1 MRARAI
7 GQAVRIPGPDRAALH
22 ARAEVLSRRVDRILA
37 RILRDAAAQ
46 IGASVLHAAA
56 PPPGSGYGPA
66 SPDDLNGILAAW
78 LAALGPIPTQRT
90 NATAGGLMGWLQAEY
105 ASAAEEQ
112 LRIVFTALGY
122 DLDTLPSLTLLS
134 EAESARAYLSAARN
148 RLVGV
153 GDTLWHDARA
163 TLTEGLTAGES
174 IPDLAARITGLHE
187 IAAARATVIA
197 RTEVIGASAAGSISA
212 MRSTGLVATKTWLAT
227 EDDRTRPDHADAD
240 GQIVALEEA
249 FEVGDATLDHPGDPD
264 GPADEVIQCRC
275 TLGYQLTEA

>member
-1 MRARAI
+1 M
-7 GQAVRIPGPDRAALH
+7 RIPGPDRAALH
-22 ARAEVLSRRVDRILA
+22 ARAEVLARRVDRILA
-37 RILRDAAAQ
+37 RILREAAAQ

-56 PPPGSGYGPA
+56 PPAGSGYGPA

-78 LAALGPIPTQRT
+78 LAALGPIPHQRT
-90 NATAGGLMGWLQAEY
+90 NATTGGLMGWLQAEY

-122 DLDTLPSLTLLS
+122 DLGALPSLTLLS
-134 EAESARAYLSAARN
+134 EAESARAYLVAARN

-163 TLTEGLTAGES
+163 TLTEGLTAGEA

-187 IAAARATVIA
+187 IASARATVIA

-227 EDDRTRPDHADAD
+227 DDARTRPDHAEANE
-240 GQIVALEEA
+240 QTVALEES
-249 FEVGDATLDHPGDPD
+249 FEVGDSMLDHPGDPD

-275 TLGYQLTEA
+275 ALGYSLEA